1 MVTCNLIVWKGRAL
15 TSSLM
20 QLLTVATI
28 FNQAGK
34 EGRCLAKKEMRVS
47 PRSGRWNWESQRA
60 SMRMT
65 QVCPEI
71 LPACLRRARGFRTP
85 WTRAVWGSAVHRGRE
100 RMVRREWSVESSW

>member
-1 MVTCNLIVWKGRAL
+1 MMVTCNLIVWKGRAL

-47 PRSGRWNWESQRA
+47 PRSGR
-60 SMRMT
+60 
-65 QVCPEI
+65 
-71 LPACLRRARGFRTP
+71 
-85 WTRAVWGSAVHRGRE
+85 
-100 RMVRREWSVESSW
+100 